1 MRRRRL
7 LIVFAGAVVLTACSP
22 SGVRNFEPKQLAKAD
37 IDRVADAHRR
47 EVFSIL
53 RTLTEKLYRR
63 NPREWQKYGYA
74 TREVAIEKLFDPR
87 AGWRSPEWGGKLGTD
102 AVTLALQDAYTGDRV
117 AAFIGGL
124 GGMLNA
130 AFENKTEFFMLDELD
145 PQKLYNSARNIET
158 AAWKLAGARDMAGTL
173 LLLANELPP
182 PPQSPNLSFER
193 EFGKLIGHL
202 DMLARLI
209 AEKENRTISKV
220 AQGLGAFFIPIPG
233 IR

>member
-1 MRRRRL
+1 MRRRLIL
-7 LIVFAGAVVLTACSP
+7 LFAGAVMLAGCSP
-22 SGVRNFEPKQLAKAD
+22 SGVRNFEPKQLAKGD

-47 EVFSIL
+47 EVFAIL

-63 NPREWQKYGYA
+63 NPREWQKYGHA

-102 AVTLALQDAYTGDRV
+102 AVTLALQESYTGDRV

-158 AAWKLAGARDMAGTL
+158 AAWKLAGARDAAGTL
-173 LLLANELPP
+173 LLLANEIPL

-193 EFGKLIGHL
+193 EFGKLIGNL
-202 DMLARLI
+202 DMLARLV

-220 AQGLGAFFIPIPG
+220 AQGIGAFFIPIPG